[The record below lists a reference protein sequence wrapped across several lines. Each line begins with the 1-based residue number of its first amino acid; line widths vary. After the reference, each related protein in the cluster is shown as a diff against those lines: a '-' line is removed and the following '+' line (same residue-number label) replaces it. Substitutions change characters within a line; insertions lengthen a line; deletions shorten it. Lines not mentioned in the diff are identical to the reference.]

1 MKKGVII
8 TGSIIAVVIIGL
20 VCFVESFRPRG
31 YGEEYHK
38 VWKCDNY
45 NIQIDQKPIDK
56 PTKMWQVWKCNNYNI
71 QIDSYARKFPD
82 TTNREKITIDGNKYK
97 LEFDGGSFAIGTL
110 NHYKEDG
117 EEYSKLDS
125 VVEGDNYDKG
135 FFDFTLHINKVV
147 DSKYSYLKGKNLVFH
162 KE

>member
-1 MKKGVII
+1 MNCMKKGVII

-20 VCFVESFRPRG
+20 VCFYESFRPGG

-38 VWKCDNY
+38 VWKCD
-45 NIQIDQKPIDK
+45 D
-56 PTKMWQVWKCNNYNI
+56 YNI

-82 TTNREKITIDGNKYK
+82 NTNREKITIDGKKYQ
-97 LEFDGGSFAIGTL
+97 LEFYGGSFAIGTL
-110 NHYKEDG
+110 NNYKEDG

-147 DSKYSYLKGKNLVFH
+147 DSKYSYLKGKTLVFH

>member
-1 MKKGVII
+1 MNCMKKGVII

-20 VCFVESFRPRG
+20 VCFSESFRPGG

-38 VWKCDNY
+38 VWKCD
-45 NIQIDQKPIDK
+45 D
-56 PTKMWQVWKCNNYNI
+56 YNI

-82 TTNREKITIDGNKYK
+82 NTNREKITIDGKKYQ
-97 LEFDGGSFAIGTL
+97 LEFYGGSFAIGTL
-110 NHYKEDG
+110 NNYKEDG

>member
-20 VCFVESFRPRG
+20 VYFYESFRPGG

-38 VWKCDNY
+38 VWKCD
-45 NIQIDQKPIDK
+45 D
-56 PTKMWQVWKCNNYNI
+56 YNI

-82 TTNREKITIDGNKYK
+82 NTNREKITIDGKKYQ
-97 LEFDGGSFAIGTL
+97 LEFYGGSFAIGTL
-110 NHYKEDG
+110 NDYKEDG

-147 DSKYSYLKGKNLVFH
+147 DSKYSYLKGKTLVFH

>member
-20 VCFVESFRPRG
+20 VYFYESFRPGG

-38 VWKCDNY
+38 VRKCD
-45 NIQIDQKPIDK
+45 D
-56 PTKMWQVWKCNNYNI
+56 YNI

-82 TTNREKITIDGNKYK
+82 NTNREKITIDGKKYQ
-97 LEFDGGSFAIGTL
+97 LEFYGGSFAIGTL
-110 NHYKEDG
+110 NNYKEDG
-117 EEYSKLDS
+117 EEYSKLES

>member
-20 VCFVESFRPRG
+20 VCFYESFRPGG

-38 VWKCDNY
+38 VWKCD
-45 NIQIDQKPIDK
+45 D
-56 PTKMWQVWKCNNYNI
+56 YNI

-110 NHYKEDG
+110 NHYKEDR
-117 EEYSKLDS
+117 ENIIKLDS

>member
-20 VCFVESFRPRG
+20 VYFYESFRPGG

-38 VWKCDNY
+38 VRKCD
-45 NIQIDQKPIDK
+45 D
-56 PTKMWQVWKCNNYNI
+56 YNI

-82 TTNREKITIDGNKYK
+82 NTNREKITIDGKKYQ
-97 LEFDGGSFAIGTL
+97 LEFYGGSFAIGTL
-110 NHYKEDG
+110 NNYKEDG
-117 EEYSKLDS
+117 EEYSELES

-147 DSKYSYLKGKNLVFH
+147 DSKYSYLKGKTLVFH

>member
-20 VCFVESFRPRG
+20 VCFGESFRPGG

-38 VWKCDNY
+38 VWKCDGY
-45 NIQIDQKPIDK
+45 DIK
-56 PTKMWQVWKCNNYNI
+56 
-71 QIDSYARKFPD
+71 IDSYARKFPD

-117 EEYSKLDS
+117 EEYSKLES

-147 DSKYSYLKGKNLVFH
+147 DSKYSYLKGKTLVFH

>member
-20 VCFVESFRPRG
+20 VCFGESFRPGG

-38 VWKCDNY
+38 VWKCD
-45 NIQIDQKPIDK
+45 D
-56 PTKMWQVWKCNNYNI
+56 YNI

-82 TTNREKITIDGNKYK
+82 NTNREKITIDGKKYQ
-97 LEFDGGSFAIGTL
+97 LEFYGGSFAIGTL
-110 NHYKEDG
+110 NDYKEDG
-117 EEYSKLDS
+117 EEYSKLES

>member
-20 VCFVESFRPRG
+20 VYFYESFRPGG

-38 VWKCDNY
+38 VWKCD
-45 NIQIDQKPIDK
+45 D
-56 PTKMWQVWKCNNYNI
+56 YNI

-82 TTNREKITIDGNKYK
+82 NTNREKITIDGKKYQ
-97 LEFDGGSFAIGTL
+97 LEFYGGSFAIGTL
-110 NHYKEDG
+110 NNYKEDG

>member
-20 VCFVESFRPRG
+20 VYFYESFRPGG

-38 VWKCDNY
+38 VWKCD
-45 NIQIDQKPIDK
+45 D
-56 PTKMWQVWKCNNYNI
+56 YNI

-82 TTNREKITIDGNKYK
+82 NTNREKITIDGKKYQ
-97 LEFDGGSFAIGTL
+97 LEFYGDSFAIGTL
-110 NHYKEDG
+110 NSYKEDG

>member
-20 VCFVESFRPRG
+20 VCLAESFRPGG

-45 NIQIDQKPIDK
+45 NIQID
-56 PTKMWQVWKCNNYNI
+56 N
-71 QIDSYARKFPD
+71 YARKFPD

>member
-1 MKKGVII
+1 MNCMKKGVII
-8 TGSIIAVVIIGL
+8 TGSIIAVIIIGL
-20 VCFVESFRPRG
+20 VYFYESLRPGG

-38 VWKCDNY
+38 VWKCD
-45 NIQIDQKPIDK
+45 D
-56 PTKMWQVWKCNNYNI
+56 YNI

-82 TTNREKITIDGNKYK
+82 NTNREKITIDGKKYQ
-97 LEFDGGSFAIGTL
+97 LEFYGGSFAIGTL
-110 NHYKEDG
+110 NDYKEDG

>member
-8 TGSIIAVVIIGL
+8 IGSIITVVIIGL
-20 VCFVESFRPRG
+20 VCFYESFRPGG

-38 VWKCDNY
+38 VWKCD
-45 NIQIDQKPIDK
+45 D
-56 PTKMWQVWKCNNYNI
+56 YNI

-82 TTNREKITIDGNKYK
+82 NTNREKITIDGKKYQ
-97 LEFDGGSFAIGTL
+97 LEFYGGSFAIGTL
-110 NHYKEDG
+110 NNYKEDG

-147 DSKYSYLKGKNLVFH
+147 DSKYNYLKGKTLVFH

>member
-1 MKKGVII
+1 MNCIKKCVII

-20 VCFVESFRPRG
+20 VYFYESFRPGG

-45 NIQIDQKPIDK
+45 NIQID
-56 PTKMWQVWKCNNYNI
+56 
-71 QIDSYARKFPD
+71 SYARKFPD
-82 TTNREKITIDGNKYK
+82 NTNREKITIDGKKYQ
-97 LEFDGGSFAIGTL
+97 LEFYGGSFAIGTL
-110 NHYKEDG
+110 NDYKEDG

-147 DSKYSYLKGKNLVFH
+147 DSKYSYLKGKNLIFH

>member
-8 TGSIIAVVIIGL
+8 IGSIIAVVIIGL
-20 VCFVESFRPRG
+20 VCFYESFRPGG

-38 VWKCDNY
+38 VWKCD
-45 NIQIDQKPIDK
+45 D
-56 PTKMWQVWKCNNYNI
+56 YNI

-82 TTNREKITIDGNKYK
+82 NTNREKITIDGKKYQ
-97 LEFDGGSFAIGTL
+97 LEFYGGSFAIGTL
-110 NHYKEDG
+110 NNYKEDG

-147 DSKYSYLKGKNLVFH
+147 DSKYNYLKGKTLVFH

>member
-1 MKKGVII
+1 MCNNYRFYNCSSNYRFSLFLWKFP
-8 TGSIIAVVIIGL
+8 T
-20 VCFVESFRPRG
+20 RG

-38 VWKCDNY
+38 VWKCD
-45 NIQIDQKPIDK
+45 D
-56 PTKMWQVWKCNNYNI
+56 YNI

-82 TTNREKITIDGNKYK
+82 NTNREKITIDGKKYQ
-97 LEFDGGSFAIGTL
+97 LEFYGGSFAIGTL
-110 NHYKEDG
+110 NNYKEDG
-117 EEYSKLDS
+117 EEYSKLES

>member
-20 VCFVESFRPRG
+20 VCFGESFRPGG

-38 VWKCDNY
+38 VWKCDDY
-45 NIQIDQKPIDK
+45 NIQIG
-56 PTKMWQVWKCNNYNI
+56 
-71 QIDSYARKFPD
+71 SYARKFPD
-82 TTNREKITIDGNKYK
+82 NTNREKITIDGKKYE
-97 LEFDGGSFAIGTL
+97 LEFDGGSSFAIGTL

-117 EEYSKLDS
+117 EEYSELES

-147 DSKYSYLKGKNLVFH
+147 DSKYNYLKGKTLVFH

>member
-1 MKKGVII
+1 MKVSDPG
-8 TGSIIAVVIIGL
+8 
-20 VCFVESFRPRG
+20 G

-45 NIQIDQKPIDK
+45 NIQID
-56 PTKMWQVWKCNNYNI
+56 N
-71 QIDSYARKFPD
+71 YARKFPD

-110 NHYKEDG
+110 NHHKEDG

-147 DSKYSYLKGKNLVFH
+147 DSKYSYLKGKILCFTRN
-162 KE
+162 KGDYYD

>member
-1 MKKGVII
+1 MFII
-8 TGSIIAVVIIGL
+8 SEDNPL
-20 VCFVESFRPRG
+20 G
-31 YGEEYHK
+31 YLAMQTKTDNIRDIYDIVLNITNDEEEALWALEAASDMGFGGQYE
-38 VWKCDNY
+38 
-45 NIQIDQKPIDK
+45 
-56 PTKMWQVWKCNNYNI
+56 
-71 QIDSYARKFPD
+71 R
-82 TTNREKITIDGNKYK
+82 NKYK

-117 EEYSKLDS
+117 EEYSELES

-147 DSKYSYLKGKNLVFH
+147 DSKYSYLKGKTLVFH

>member
-8 TGSIIAVVIIGL
+8 TGSIIAVVIISL
-20 VCFVESFRPRG
+20 VCFGESFRPGG

-38 VWKCDNY
+38 VWKCD
-45 NIQIDQKPIDK
+45 
-56 PTKMWQVWKCNNYNI
+56 NYNI

-82 TTNREKITIDGNKYK
+82 TTNREKITIDGNKYQ
-97 LEFDGGSFAIGTL
+97 LEFYGGSFAIGTL

>member
-8 TGSIIAVVIIGL
+8 TGSIITVVIIGL
-20 VCFVESFRPRG
+20 VCFGESFRPGG

-38 VWKCDNY
+38 VWECD
-45 NIQIDQKPIDK
+45 
-56 PTKMWQVWKCNNYNI
+56 NYNI

-82 TTNREKITIDGNKYK
+82 KTMHEKITIDGKKYE
-97 LEFDGGSFAIGTL
+97 LEFDGGSSFAIGTL

-147 DSKYSYLKGKNLVFH
+147 DYKYNYLKGNTLVFH

>member
-8 TGSIIAVVIIGL
+8 TGSIIAVVIISL
-20 VCFVESFRPRG
+20 VCFGESFRPGG

-38 VWKCDNY
+38 VWKCD
-45 NIQIDQKPIDK
+45 D
-56 PTKMWQVWKCNNYNI
+56 YNI

-82 TTNREKITIDGNKYK
+82 NTNRKKITIDGKKYQ
-97 LEFDGGSFAIGTL
+97 LEFYGGSFAIGTL
-110 NHYKEDG
+110 NDYKEDG
-117 EEYSKLDS
+117 EEYSKLES

>member
-1 MKKGVII
+1 MNCIKKGVII

-20 VCFVESFRPRG
+20 VYFYESFRPGG

-38 VWKCDNY
+38 VRKCD
-45 NIQIDQKPIDK
+45 D
-56 PTKMWQVWKCNNYNI
+56 YNI

-82 TTNREKITIDGNKYK
+82 NTNREKITIDGKKYQ
-97 LEFDGGSFAIGTL
+97 LEFYGGSFAIGTL
-110 NHYKEDG
+110 NNYKEDG

>member
-20 VCFVESFRPRG
+20 VCFGESFRPGG

-45 NIQIDQKPIDK
+45 NIQID
-56 PTKMWQVWKCNNYNI
+56 
-71 QIDSYARKFPD
+71 SYARKFPD
-82 TTNREKITIDGNKYK
+82 NTIPEKITIDGKKYQ

-110 NHYKEDG
+110 NHYKEDR
-117 EEYSKLDS
+117 ENIIKLDS

>member
-8 TGSIIAVVIIGL
+8 TGSIIAVVIISL
-20 VCFVESFRPRG
+20 VCFGESFRPVG

-38 VWKCDNY
+38 VWKCD
-45 NIQIDQKPIDK
+45 D
-56 PTKMWQVWKCNNYNI
+56 YNI

-82 TTNREKITIDGNKYK
+82 NTNREKITIDGKKYQ
-97 LEFDGGSFAIGTL
+97 LEFYGGSFAIGTL
-110 NHYKEDG
+110 NNYKEDG
-117 EEYSKLDS
+117 EEYSKLES

-147 DSKYSYLKGKNLVFH
+147 DSKYSYLKGKTLVFH

>member
-8 TGSIIAVVIIGL
+8 TGSIIAVVIISL
-20 VCFVESFRPRG
+20 VCFGESFRPGG

-38 VWKCDNY
+38 VWKCD
-45 NIQIDQKPIDK
+45 
-56 PTKMWQVWKCNNYNI
+56 NYNI

-82 TTNREKITIDGNKYK
+82 TTNREKITIDGNKYN

-110 NHYKEDG
+110 NNYKEDG

-147 DSKYSYLKGKNLVFH
+147 DSKYSYLKGKTLVFH

>member
-20 VCFVESFRPRG
+20 VCFGESFRPGG

-38 VWKCDNY
+38 VWNCD
-45 NIQIDQKPIDK
+45 
-56 PTKMWQVWKCNNYNI
+56 NYNI

-82 TTNREKITIDGNKYK
+82 KTMHEKITIDGKKYE
-97 LEFDGGSFAIGTL
+97 LEFDGGSSFAIGTL

-117 EEYSKLDS
+117 EEYSELES

-147 DSKYSYLKGKNLVFH
+147 DSKYNYLKGKTLVFH

>member
-1 MKKGVII
+1 MNCMKKGVII

-20 VCFVESFRPRG
+20 VCFYESFRPGG

-38 VWKCDNY
+38 VWKCD
-45 NIQIDQKPIDK
+45 D
-56 PTKMWQVWKCNNYNI
+56 YNI

-82 TTNREKITIDGNKYK
+82 NTNREKITIDGKKYQ
-97 LEFDGGSFAIGTL
+97 LEFYGGSFAIGTL
-110 NHYKEDG
+110 NNYKEDG

-147 DSKYSYLKGKNLVFH
+147 DSKYNYLKGKTLVFH

>member
-1 MKKGVII
+1 MNCMKKGVII

-20 VCFVESFRPRG
+20 VYFYESFRPGG

-38 VWKCDNY
+38 VWKCD
-45 NIQIDQKPIDK
+45 D
-56 PTKMWQVWKCNNYNI
+56 YNI

-82 TTNREKITIDGNKYK
+82 NTNREKITIDGKKYQ
-97 LEFDGGSFAIGTL
+97 LEFYGGSFAIGTL
-110 NHYKEDG
+110 NNYKEDG

-147 DSKYSYLKGKNLVFH
+147 DSKYSYLKGKTLVFH

>member
-20 VCFVESFRPRG
+20 VCFGESLRPRG

-45 NIQIDQKPIDK
+45 NIQID
-56 PTKMWQVWKCNNYNI
+56 
-71 QIDSYARKFPD
+71 SYERKFPD
-82 TTNREKITIDGNKYK
+82 NTNREKITIDGKKYE
-97 LEFDGGSFAIGTL
+97 LEFDGGSSFAIGTL

-117 EEYSKLDS
+117 EEYSELES

-147 DSKYSYLKGKNLVFH
+147 DSKYNYLKGKTLVFH

>member
-20 VCFVESFRPRG
+20 VCFYESFRPGG

-38 VWKCDNY
+38 VWKCD
-45 NIQIDQKPIDK
+45 D
-56 PTKMWQVWKCNNYNI
+56 YNI

-82 TTNREKITIDGNKYK
+82 NTNREKITIDGKKYE
-97 LEFDGGSFAIGTL
+97 LDFYGSSFAIGTL

-117 EEYSKLDS
+117 EEYSELES

-135 FFDFTLHINKVV
+135 FFDFTLHINKAV
-147 DSKYSYLKGKNLVFH
+147 DSKYNYLKGKTLVFH